1 MATPLAAA
9 DKDAS
14 KNDSSKPAASRKIGV
29 LDVNRLF
36 KKHADLKE
44 KLRALQVEATLVQA
58 KFESQLKALTKKS
71 EELKD
76 LTPGSPEHTQLDE
89 ELVKNKARIQA
100 EISLAR
106 KDFEQREAR
115 LYLGAY
121 QEIKKDVAKLAKSQ
135 HLTLVFNADLDEIKG
150 DTPADIARGISN
162 KVVWFDDSVDLTPQ
176 LERNYAQSSVPVA
189 KDKRP
194 ALAADSSTD
203 ASRPAR
209 AELPALLPHAA
220 SGLPSISAK

>member
-1 MATPLAAA
+1 MFKFPLIVLLAALATPLAAA

-115 LYLGAY
+115 LYLAL
-121 QEIKKDVAKLAKSQ
+121 IRRSRR
-135 HLTLVFNADLDEIKG
+135 TW
-150 DTPADIARGISN
+150 R
-162 KVVWFDDSVDLTPQ
+162 
-176 LERNYAQSSVPVA
+176 SSP
-189 KDKRP
+189 R
-194 ALAADSSTD
+194 
-203 ASRPAR
+203 AS
-209 AELPALLPHAA
+209 
-220 SGLPSISAK
+220 I